1 MIGIKRNIITVKDL
15 YDYAVL
21 HNYINSDVNIV
32 LDIINREKYY
42 SETNTTKEHII
53 GVDTSNTTDFS
64 ALVEY
69 SVEDV
74 LNLFST

>member
-21 HNYINSDVNIV
+21 HNYVNSDVNAV

-42 SETNTTKEHII
+42 SETNTTKEYII

-64 ALVEY
+64 SLVEY

-74 LNLFST
+74 LNLFSS

>member
-21 HNYINSDVNIV
+21 HNYVNSDVNVV